1 MYHKKHV
8 ITGICILLLINS
20 WKIGTVRATEAVPET
35 VFSENPETEF
45 VEEEEQVE
53 ENEELRKKE
62 SVFCAD
68 LWEEAGYMTVSM
80 GSCYPGSRVEY
91 DLRRNRSILYPAGWQ
106 KQLVVREKQQAELY
120 YGKYRGKVEYEEY
133 ENISPILDADFFL
146 NPLRALGLTTEDV
159 DQAGLERSV
168 TVEEEQQL
176 ELFYAPLVYE
186 GILNDEE
193 VYVTAVTVVFDED
206 YMPKEVRFTLESD
219 ILDVVQLAS
228 MEEELTQRYSYMDL
242 KTFSEHLEFVKEAM
256 KEIVPEEE
264 ITIADYVTDLN
275 NILQVED
282 EYFLQRLT
290 HQGEGLS
297 YYSGWDKRA
306 VLAYLEAVNTKFN
319 MFAGNGY
326 EAGNVT
332 KAEYMEVLE
341 NTYSSARQIGSDVY
355 TYMFEESKIEPKKKA
370 MLVLRQMGAYLD
382 KNGMLQMGD
391 GDRFAPDLTPHS
403 AFFEDYAAC
412 VRKAYQKSEQKYKT
426 LDNQMI
432 HQFRMYIDRH
442 NIAYVRKY
450 YKGPTDYAKLQ
461 AYAKQFEMKLYYGE
475 PSRHHNKIERGSHFG
490 GQKYDKILTPNR
502 LSEFIVDVETGAF
515 VTQWDVLKVQ
525 KDGTIASGPD
535 GYLKEEVKAQCVI
548 VDTESFNYA
557 PADYMK
563 AHEALD
569 VLPATPPGGRKKTW
583 YLENDVK
590 SALKELWES
599 PGKIVYREKYKS
611 SKDYLK

>member
-1 MYHKKHV
+1 MCHKKHV

-20 WKIGTVRATEAVPET
+20 WEIGTVRATEAVPET

-45 VEEEEQVE
+45 VEEEEHVE
-53 ENEELRKKE
+53 ESEELRKKE
-62 SVFCAD
+62 SILCAE

-91 DLRRNRSILYPAGWQ
+91 DLRRKRSILYPAGWQ
-106 KQLVVREKQQAELY
+106 KQIVVREKQQAELY

-133 ENISPILDADFFL
+133 ETISPILDADFFL
-146 NPLRALGLTTEDV
+146 NPIRALELTTEDV
-159 DQAGLERSV
+159 EQAGLERSV

-193 VYVTAVTVVFDED
+193 VYVTAVTVVFDEG

-219 ILDVVQLAS
+219 VLDVVQLAS

-242 KTFSEHLEFVKEAM
+242 KTFTEHLEFVKEAM

-290 HQGEGLS
+290 HQGVELS

-370 MLVLRQMGAYLD
+370 LLVLRQMGAYLD
-382 KNGMLQMGD
+382 KNGMLQLGD

-403 AFFEDYAAC
+403 AFLEDYAAC
-412 VRKAYQKSEQKYKT
+412 VRKAYQKSEQKYRT

-475 PSRHHNKIERGSHFG
+475 PSRHHNKIERGARFG

-525 KDGTIASGPD
+525 KDGTIASGPE
-535 GYLKEEVKAQCVI
+535 GYLKEEDKAQCVI

-569 VLPATPPGGRKKTW
+569 VFPATPPGGRKKAW
-583 YLENDVK
+583 YLENDMK
-590 SALKELWES
+590 RALKELWES
-599 PGKIVYREKYKS
+599 PGKLVYREKYKS

>member
-1 MYHKKHV
+1 MCHKKHV

-20 WKIGTVRATEAVPET
+20 WEIGTVRATEAVPET

-53 ENEELRKKE
+53 ESEELRKKE
-62 SVFCAD
+62 SILCAE

-91 DLRRNRSILYPAGWQ
+91 DLRRKRSILYPAGWQ
-106 KQLVVREKQQAELY
+106 KQIVVREKQQAELY

-133 ENISPILDADFFL
+133 ETISPILDADFFL
-146 NPLRALGLTTEDV
+146 NPIRALELTTEDV

-168 TVEEEQQL
+168 NVEEEQQL

-193 VYVTAVTVVFDED
+193 VYVTAVTVVFDEG

-219 ILDVVQLAS
+219 VLDVVQLAS

-242 KTFSEHLEFVKEAM
+242 KTFTEHLEFVKEIM

-290 HQGEGLS
+290 HQGEELS

-332 KAEYMEVLE
+332 KTEYIEVLE
-341 NTYSSARQIGSDVY
+341 NTYSSARQIGSDV
-355 TYMFEESKIEPKKKA
+355 
-370 MLVLRQMGAYLD
+370 
-382 KNGMLQMGD
+382 
-391 GDRFAPDLTPHS
+391 
-403 AFFEDYAAC
+403 
-412 VRKAYQKSEQKYKT
+412 
-426 LDNQMI
+426 
-432 HQFRMYIDRH
+432 
-442 NIAYVRKY
+442 
-450 YKGPTDYAKLQ
+450 
-461 AYAKQFEMKLYYGE
+461 
-475 PSRHHNKIERGSHFG
+475 
-490 GQKYDKILTPNR
+490 
-502 LSEFIVDVETGAF
+502 
-515 VTQWDVLKVQ
+515 
-525 KDGTIASGPD
+525 
-535 GYLKEEVKAQCVI
+535 
-548 VDTESFNYA
+548 
-557 PADYMK
+557 
-563 AHEALD
+563 
-569 VLPATPPGGRKKTW
+569 
-583 YLENDVK
+583 
-590 SALKELWES
+590 
-599 PGKIVYREKYKS
+599 
-611 SKDYLK
+611 